1 MRSPI
6 KGESVAH
13 LSDADSTL
21 YIDFLDF
28 RALIRDQE
36 VEGSNPFAPTTFT
49 LVFIGLLIMPLLP
62 PKFVAQITILEA

>member
-1 MRSPI
+1 ME
-6 KGESVAH
+6 KVAH

-36 VEGSNPFAPTTFT
+36 VGSKSANVERVQSGPLRTKREQNHQNT
-49 LVFIGLLIMPLLP
+49 LQNRPI
-62 PKFVAQITILEA
+62 